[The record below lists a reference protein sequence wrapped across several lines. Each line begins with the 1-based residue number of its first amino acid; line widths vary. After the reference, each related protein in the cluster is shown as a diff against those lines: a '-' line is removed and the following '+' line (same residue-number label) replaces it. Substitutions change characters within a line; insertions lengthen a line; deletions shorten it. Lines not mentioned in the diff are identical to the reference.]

1 MCASVCVLW
10 STLTLARAHHRS
22 EDEVAAVATLMRRH
36 GVRRANAEKNIG
48 TAKYAFSWAQVGFLP
63 AAYRPP
69 TGTGGA
75 NAT

>member
-1 MCASVCVLW
+1 
-10 STLTLARAHHRS
+10 
-22 EDEVAAVATLMRRH
+22 MRRH

-48 TAKYAFSWAQVGFLP
+48 TAKYAFSWAQAALLP